1 MAIIHTELFGLLVVA
16 IVQINMYVH
25 GVKGLHV
32 KNVPV
37 VITGNVRTW
46 ERTYVGTY
54 MGARTYVRAWVHVRT
69 YVRTWVHVRT
79 WVRTYVRTWV
89 LVCTYVRTWVHVRTY
104 VRTWVRVRRYMGA
117 RK

>member
-1 MAIIHTELFGLLVVA
+1 MAIIHTELFYLLLVA
-16 IVQINMYVH
+16 IVQNNMYVH

-32 KNVPV
+32 TNVPV

-54 MGARTYVRAWVHVRT
+54 MDARTYVRAWVHVGT
-69 YVRTWVHVRT
+69 YVRTWVHVR
-79 WVRTYVRTWV
+79 
-89 LVCTYVRTWVHVRTY
+89 
-104 VRTWVRVRRYMGA
+104 RYMGA